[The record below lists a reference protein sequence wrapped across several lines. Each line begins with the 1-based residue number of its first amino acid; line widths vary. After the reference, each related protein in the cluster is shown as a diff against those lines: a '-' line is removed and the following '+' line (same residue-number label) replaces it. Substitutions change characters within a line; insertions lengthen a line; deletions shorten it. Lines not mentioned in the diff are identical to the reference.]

1 MEAKRKRPRRGDRL
15 LLLLAVGG
23 LASGCM
29 TARVEESREGPETT
43 IQSGEAVVLLT
54 RHQSNVRETEVSF
67 QDCVV
72 DELARGD
79 SALPTRSEQ
88 EFMDGLFPWFEPR
101 LAPTAVEQLPK
112 LLAQPGVAQR
122 IADTGVRYVIWLDG
136 ETQTIDGGGT
146 ISCDLLGFGCIGF
159 QWWQK
164 DSTYEASI
172 WDLKTASSAGI
183 ISTAV
188 TGTSY
193 MPAIV
198 VPIPIIARTKNAA
211 CEGLAKQLKEFLIL
225 AQPAEGF

>member
-1 MEAKRKRPRRGDRL
+1 MEPKRLKPVDL
-15 LLLLAVGG
+15 LLPLLAATG
-23 LASGCM
+23 LLSGCM
-29 TARVEESREGPETT
+29 TARVEESRQAPETK
-43 IQSGEAVVLLT
+43 IQEGEAVVLLT
-54 RHQSNVRETEVSF
+54 RHQSNVRETEASF
-67 QDCVV
+67 QECVI
-72 DELARGD
+72 DELASGD
-79 SALPTRSEQ
+79 HPLPTRSEQ

-112 LLAQPGVAQR
+112 LLAQPGVAER

-136 ETQTIDGGGT
+136 ETQTVDGGGT
-146 ISCDLLGFGCIGF
+146 ISCDLLGFGCVGF

-172 WDLKTASSAGI
+172 WDLKTASAAGI

-193 MPAIV
+193 MPALV

-211 CEGLAKQLKEFLIL
+211 CEGLAKQLKEFLVL
-225 AQPAEGF
+225 AQPEEE